1 MAPWGRPCAWGAM
14 VSVHLVML
22 VLVDITAVSLGMLVF
37 HAFTFDVR
45 WLRRP
50 ALGLR

>member
-1 MAPWGRPCAWGAM
+1 
-14 VSVHLVML
+14 
-22 VLVDITAVSLGMLVF
+22 VSLGMLVF

-50 ALGLR
+50 SLCLR

>member
-1 MAPWGRPCAWGAM
+1 
-14 VSVHLVML
+14 ML

-45 WLRRP
+45 WLRWP